1 MTHAYS
7 QLGLRVGFG
16 LMTLAGMASLGG
28 CQEAQPG
35 PTEVS
40 VSRLTQAEIRGVWVA
55 TVANIDWPSAKGLTD
70 QQRRGEMLRIL
81 DTAKGIGLNTIFFQ
95 VRPTGDAIYRS
106 DLEPWSEFLTG
117 TSGVGPADG
126 SDPLEEWVR
135 EAHARGI
142 ELHAWINP
150 YRVGHPKLTGPQSA
164 SHPSQALAAVTR
176 EYGEYKWMDPGEPVA
191 KEHTLKVVEDICRR
205 YEIDGVHVD
214 DYFYPYPV
222 NEKAGKKVEFPDD
235 GAWSRYQA
243 SGGNLSRDDWRR
255 ANINSLIVELGT
267 RAKASARG
275 RNPAR
280 PLTFSISPFGI
291 WRPGFPAGVK
301 GFDAYAG
308 LFADARKW
316 TNEGTIDVV
325 VPQLYWKIEAP
336 EQPYVPLLNWWE
348 SQRSPKVR
356 LAVGLNASRIGVEG
370 PKGFLA
376 SEITRQIEIARGTKG
391 ASGYVLFSMKPL
403 LEDRDGIA
411 GKVRQLNLEVNQES
425 R

>member
-1 MTHAYS
+1 MATCIDRARI
-7 QLGLRVGFG
+7 GW
-16 LMTLAGMASLGG
+16 TLLALCGAASLGG
-28 CQEAQPG
+28 CQDTQPYEQHVTVE
-35 PTEVS
+35 PT
-40 VSRLTQAEIRGVWVA
+40 RNAEIRGAWVA
-55 TVANIDWPSAKGLTD
+55 TVANIDWPSAKTLTD
-70 QQRRGEMLRIL
+70 QQRRDEMLKIL

-95 VRPTGDAIYRS
+95 VRPTGDAMYRS

-191 KEHTLKVVEDICRR
+191 KEHTMKVVEDICRR

-222 NEKAGKKVEFPDD
+222 NDKAGKRLAFPDD
-235 GAWSRYQA
+235 AAWGRYQTT
-243 SGGNLSRDDWRR
+243 GGKLSRDDWRR
-255 ANINSLIVELGT
+255 SNIDSLIVELGT
-267 RAKASARG
+267 RSKAAARR

-280 PLTFSISPFGI
+280 PLTLSISPFGI

-308 LFADARKW
+308 LYADARKW
-316 TNEGTIDVV
+316 VNEGTIDVV
-325 VPQLYWKIEAP
+325 VPQLYWKIDAP

-356 LAVGLNASRIGVEG
+356 LAVGLNASKVGEVG
-370 PKGFLA
+370 GKGFAA
-376 SEITRQIEIARGTKG
+376 SEITRQITIARGTRG
-391 ASGYVLFSMKPL
+391 VSGYVLFSMKPL
-403 LEDRDGIA
+403 LADRLGLAKEVESLNIESVHA
-411 GKVRQLNLEVNQES
+411 VR
-425 R
+425 

>member
-1 MTHAYS
+1 MPHINRLLAS
-7 QLGLRVGFG
+7 VSVC
-16 LMTLAGMASLGG
+16 AGMVVTAAMGG
-28 CQEAQPG
+28 CQEGHEPAISTSAPVK
-35 PTEVS
+35 P
-40 VSRLTQAEIRGVWVA
+40 AEIRGVWVA
-55 TVANIDWPSAKGLTD
+55 TVANIDWPSSKGLTD
-70 QQRRGEMLRIL
+70 AQRRTEVITIL
-81 DTAKGIGLNTIFFQ
+81 DQAKSIGLNTIFFQ
-95 VRPTGDAIYRS
+95 VRPTGDAMYRS

-117 TSGVGPADG
+117 ASGVGPADG
-126 SDPLEEWVR
+126 SDPLEEWITL
-135 EAHARGI
+135 AHSRGI

-164 SHPSQALAAVTR
+164 THPSNALSSVTR
-176 EYGEYKWMDPGEPVA
+176 EYGEYKWMDPGEDIA
-191 KEHTLKVVEDICRR
+191 KEHTLKVVEDLCRR
-205 YEIDGVHVD
+205 YELDGIHVD

-222 NEKAGKKVEFPDD
+222 NDKSGKRMDFPDES
-235 GAWSRYQA
+235 AWSAYQ
-243 SGGNLSRDDWRR
+243 STGGKLSRDNWRR
-255 ANINSLIVELGT
+255 GNIDNLIVELGT
-267 RAKASARG
+267 RSKAAARG

-280 PLTFSISPFGI
+280 PLTLSISPFGI

-308 LFADARKW
+308 LYADARKW
-316 TNEGTIDVV
+316 VNEGTIDVV
-325 VPQLYWKIEAP
+325 VPQLYWKIDAP
-336 EQPYVPLLNWWE
+336 EQPYVPLLDWWE

-376 SEITRQIEIARGTKG
+376 SEITRQIEIARGKKG

-411 GKVRQLNLEVNQES
+411 GKVRGLNEGVNAES